1 MSLLTDCK
9 MYLDITD
16 NDRDDKIKLL
26 LKAGYSSMTDTA
38 DVAKITDFDVTSES
52 VTIPELVTTTLSLY
66 VGKEMETD
74 PDKRAKYN
82 ALYEESVA
90 TLAMS
95 SVFGDF
101 TQLLNAGG

>member
-16 NDRDDKIKLL
+16 NDRDEKIKLL

-38 DVAKITDFDVTSES
+38 DVAKIAGFDVTSDS
-52 VTIPELVTTTLSLY
+52 IVIPQLITTTLSLY
-66 VGKEMETD
+66 VGKEMEPD
-74 PDKRAKYN
+74 PDKRAKYA
-82 ALYEESVA
+82 ALYEDSVS

-95 SVFGDF
+95 TAFGDF
-101 TQLLNAGG
+101 TQLLGG

>member
-16 NDRDDKIKLL
+16 NDRDNKIKLL

-38 DVAKITDFDVTSES
+38 DVAKLSDFDVTSE
-52 VTIPELVTTTLSLY
+52 TANIPQLITTTLSLY
-66 VGKEMETD
+66 VGKEMEED

-82 ALYEESVA
+82 ALYEDAVA
-90 TLAMS
+90 SLAMS
-95 SVFGDF
+95 SKFGDF
-101 TQLLNAGG
+101 SATVTG